1 MKANEER
8 SFQDFISA
16 VKSAD
21 MAQGI
26 TEAACHHSAVEVNDW
41 EKISQ
46 ELRNIPE
53 NKQS

>member
-1 MKANEER
+1 MQANDER
-8 SFQDFISA
+8 SFKDFLSA

-46 ELRNIPE
+46 ELRNLSE
-53 NKQS
+53 NKKP